1 MRYGRRVRNTIGF
14 VAAIATLLG
23 PLAAHW
29 QLVPPLAGFALFAL
43 GGIVAALVG
52 VASVVQLVRGRRL
65 TLGGALGVLVGAV
78 FVGIATRS
86 GGHPRIND
94 FTTDLADPPAFRHAA
109 TLAPNTGRDLVY
121 PPAFA
126 AVQRECCPELGPAML
141 PVSRAEAYERALGLA
156 RSMPAWTVTSA
167 DAAAGT
173 IEAVATSRVFRFQDD
188 IAIRVRPE
196 PGGGSRV
203 DVRSKSRDGKG
214 DIGANAMRI
223 RSFVDALRAG
233 R

>member
-1 MRYGRRVRNTIGF
+1 
-14 VAAIATLLG
+14 
-23 PLAAHW
+23 
-29 QLVPPLAGFALFAL
+29 
-43 GGIVAALVG
+43 
-52 VASVVQLVRGRRL
+52 
-65 TLGGALGVLVGAV
+65 
-78 FVGIATRS
+78 
-86 GGHPRIND
+86 
-94 FTTDLADPPAFRHAA
+94 
-109 TLAPNTGRDLVY
+109 
-121 PPAFA
+121 
-126 AVQRECCPELGPAML
+126 ML